1 MRKLQRKW
9 KWIRIQILDYLC
21 PVNKKRHVN
30 YVIATRFHVWFGLL
44 QSSFFNFFRLTR
56 FDRMVCVGY
65 FKMIFMLQQ
74 MRIGLLLD
82 LNLILVIVFLIFF
95 LNVRK
100 ENNFQRLG
108 EDRKTKRE
116 RETLKVRKGQRGRR
130 IRRRRKGS
138 KKKKT

>member
-108 EDRKTKRE
+108 ERERDIKGEKRTKR
-116 RETLKVRKGQRGRR
+116 
-130 IRRRRKGS
+130 
-138 KKKKT
+138 KKNQKKTER

>member
-1 MRKLQRKW
+1 
-9 KWIRIQILDYLC
+9 
-21 PVNKKRHVN
+21 
-30 YVIATRFHVWFGLL
+30 
-44 QSSFFNFFRLTR
+44 
-56 FDRMVCVGY
+56 
-65 FKMIFMLQQ
+65 MIQQ

-138 KKKKT
+138 RENKDFKKPFSFVVGVFFSRRRSHVFHVSLLL